1 MEALLLLP
9 DMPGYERFLKKW
21 CPLMYADIQ
30 KKIYLCRIMG
40 TSLRVAVSRVLDFDK
55 QIQLI

>member
-9 DMPGYERFLKKW
+9 GMPGYERFLKKW

-30 KKIYLCRIMG
+30 KKYIFAELWAHR
-40 TSLRVAVSRVLDFDK
+40 SVSCFDK

>member
-30 KKIYLCRIMG
+30 KKYIFAELWAHRSVWQCP
-40 TSLRVAVSRVLDFDK
+40 VSWT
-55 QIQLI
+55 LINKYN